1 VVLFN
6 NCSTFVFYTPEIS
19 ALFKYVFVVVSRHIL
34 NVSYDFY
41 IFILLMCARALIHD
55 WHTQNSVDSDLMQTA
70 ANHVRC
76 INTDQFEDF

>member
-1 VVLFN
+1 MFHMTFIYLF
-6 NCSTFVFYTPEIS
+6 CLCDCLCV
-19 ALFKYVFVVVSRHIL
+19 
-34 NVSYDFY
+34 
-41 IFILLMCARALIHD
+41 CARALIHY